1 MATFQSAQEVY
12 DTLGTFL
19 AEITSAPDLRPK
31 FVSANTSFLV
41 TQTDPDSR
49 ILVDC
54 TVDPPRVINDP
65 GPGDDG
71 EIHMFMSS
79 DDAHKFWQGK
89 LNATIALAKKQIKVQ
104 GPLSKL
110 MKLLPAM
117 QPAFGRYKTFLQEH
131 GHSDK
136 VL

>member
-1 MATFQSAQEVY
+1 MATFQNAQEVY
-12 DTLGTFL
+12 DTLGAFL
-19 AEITSAPDLRPK
+19 DEITSAPDLRPK
-31 FVSANTSFLV
+31 FVSAKTSFLV

-54 TVDPPRVINDP
+54 TVDPPRVVSDP
-65 GPGDDG
+65 GPDDDG

-89 LNATIALAKKQIKVQ
+89 LNPTIALAKKQIKVQ

-117 QPAFGRYKTFLQEH
+117 QPAFGRYRTFLEEQDRK
-131 GHSDK
+131 S
-136 VL
+136 VV